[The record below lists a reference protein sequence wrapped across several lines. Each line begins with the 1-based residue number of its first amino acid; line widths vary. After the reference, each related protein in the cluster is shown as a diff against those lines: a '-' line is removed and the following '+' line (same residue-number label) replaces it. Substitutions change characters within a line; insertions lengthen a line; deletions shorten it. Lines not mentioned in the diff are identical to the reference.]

1 MNKVLIHIEAT
12 EQDGK
17 IHVDKTVKG
26 DVRLAFEVS
35 ASALARLITD
45 TVKPGCEGKV
55 LADFVIRTMQKLDE
69 YHEEATDDGTE

>member
-1 MNKVLIHIEAT
+1 MNKVTIHIEAT

-17 IHVDKTVKG
+17 THLNNAINGSVP
-26 DVRLAFEVS
+26 LAFEVS
-35 ASALARLITD
+35 ASALAHLITD
-45 TVKPGCEGKV
+45 TVKPGCEGKA